1 MPHQMGDFQINERM
15 MRYSVFI
22 PRFYNLCRSYGF
34 EPGRIMPSRAFCSD
48 ENQGFPIIL
57 ITKHFGTFPFNHG
70 RVGGI
75 VATDRHGAYAHH
87 GKDLVII
94 QASHVGYDP
103 ETNRFGI
110 YRRLKIDN
118 QYFSHSC
125 GKICGVLDWYLQE
138 YAFAQENILFTKI
151 ANEEVVVIDNQLLD
165 PGRKT
170 GLFLHLERIAMKTE
184 EKHEP
189 LRVFSTSKAF
199 RVLPAFKSQLP
210 DSVWQ
215 PEQRVLIGKLLTA
228 DLFYFR
234 HSIQSTP
241 GGQEHLEYNLSHSM
255 PHIVTSTFPAL
266 AAAKANTQI
275 EFDRTYRTIIKEQ
288 GYQGKNLAFIA
299 GINIDISP
307 LEGQLFP
314 LTKFVP
320 WAAYI
325 QTREG
330 RQDILE
336 QDELVDALHSQSTE
350 NDFQIDIENEIRV
363 MTETPSKVLLVD
375 DEREFVQT
383 LSERLRIRDV
393 DAAIAYDGES
403 ALHLIKE
410 DEPDVMI
417 LDLKMPG
424 IDGIEVLQRVKKT
437 NPNIEVIIL
446 TGHGGEADRE
456 TCMEMGA
463 FAYLQKPLNIDAF
476 SEVLQ
481 QAREKVHRTKAA

>member
-15 MRYSVFI
+15 MRCSVFI

-34 EPGRIMPSRAFCSD
+34 EPGMIMPSRAFCSD
-48 ENQGFPIIL
+48 ENQGYPTIL
-57 ITKHFGTFPFNHG
+57 ITKHFGVFPFNHG
-70 RVGGI
+70 RPGGI
-75 VATDRHGAYAHH
+75 VATNRHSAYSHH

-103 ETNRFGI
+103 ETNHFGI
-110 YRRLKIDN
+110 YRRLKIDKK
-118 QYFSHSC
+118 YFSTSC
-125 GKICGVLDWYLQE
+125 GKICAVLDWYLRE
-138 YAFAQENILFTKI
+138 YAFAQENILFSRI
-151 ANEEVVVIDNQLLD
+151 DDEEVVVIDNQLMD
-165 PGRKT
+165 PDRKT
-170 GLFLHLERIAMKTE
+170 GLFLHLERIAMEMK

-199 RVLPAFKSQLP
+199 RVHPAFKLQLP
-210 DSVWQ
+210 DSVW
-215 PEQRVLIGKLLTA
+215 PSERLVPIGKLLTA

-241 GGQEHLEYNLSHSM
+241 EGQEHLEYNLSHSM
-255 PHIVTSTFPAL
+255 PHIVTSTFPPL

-275 EFDRTYRTIIKEQ
+275 EFDRTYRTIVKEQ
-288 GYQGKNLAFIA
+288 GYIGKNLAFIA

-307 LEGQLFP
+307 LEKQLFP
-314 LTKFVP
+314 LTQFVP

-325 QTREG
+325 QTRQG
-330 RQDILE
+330 RKVILE
-336 QDELVDALHSQSTE
+336 QDELVDVLRSQSTE
-350 NDFQIDIENEIRV
+350 NDFQIDIEDEIRV

-375 DEREFVQT
+375 DERESVQT
-383 LSERLRIRDV
+383 LSERLQIRDV

-463 FAYLQKPLNIDAF
+463 FAYLQKPLNINEF

-481 QAREKVHRTKAA
+481 QVKEKVHRAK

>member
-1 MPHQMGDFQINERM
+1 MPHQMGDFQTNERM
-15 MRYSVFI
+15 MRYSVFV

-34 EPGRIMPSRAFCSD
+34 EPGKIMPSRAFCSD

-57 ITKHFGTFPFNHG
+57 ITKHFGAFPFNHG

-75 VATDRHGAYAHH
+75 VATGRHGAYAHH

-103 ETNRFGI
+103 ETNRFGT
-110 YRRLKIDN
+110 YRRLQTDK
-118 QYFSHSC
+118 QSFSTSC

-138 YAFAQENILFTKI
+138 YAFAQDNILFSRI
-151 ANEEVVVIDNQLLD
+151 ANKEVVVVDNQLLD
-165 PGRKT
+165 PDREI
-170 GLFLHLERIAMKTE
+170 GLFLHLDRIAMERKGE
-184 EKHEP
+184 YEP

-199 RVLPAFKSQLP
+199 RVHPAFKSQLP

-215 PEQRVLIGKLLTA
+215 PERRVPIGELMTA
-228 DLFYFR
+228 DLFYFK
-234 HSIQSTP
+234 HNIQSTP
-241 GGQEHLEYNLSHSM
+241 EGQEHLEYNLSHSM

-275 EFDRTYRTIIKEQ
+275 EFDRTYRTIIKEP

-330 RQDILE
+330 RQVILE
-336 QDELVDALHSQSTE
+336 QDELVDVLRSQSTV
-350 NDFQIDIENEIRV
+350 NDFQIDMENEIRV
-363 MTETPSKVLLVD
+363 MTETPPQVLLVD

-403 ALHLIKE
+403 ALHQIKE
-410 DEPDVMI
+410 NEPDVMI

-424 IDGIEVLQRVKKT
+424 VDGFEVLKRVKKT
-437 NPNIEVIIL
+437 NPSIEVIIL
-446 TGHGGEADRE
+446 TGHRGEAERK

-463 FAYLQKPLNIDAF
+463 FAYLQKPLNINEF

-481 QAREKVHRTKAA
+481 QAKEKVHREK

>member
-15 MRYSVFI
+15 MRYSAFI

-48 ENQGFPIIL
+48 ENQGYPIIL
-57 ITKHFGTFPFNHG
+57 ITKHFGAFPFNHG

-103 ETNRFGI
+103 ETNRFGA
-110 YRRLKIDN
+110 YRRLKIDK
-118 QYFSHSC
+118 QYFSTSC
-125 GKICGVLDWYLQE
+125 GKICGVLDWYFQE
-138 YAFAQENILFTKI
+138 YAFAQENILFSRI
-151 ANEEVVVIDNQLLD
+151 ANQEVVVIDNQLLD
-165 PGRKT
+165 PGRQT
-170 GLFLHLERIAMKTE
+170 GLFLHLERITMKTE
-184 EKHEP
+184 GKYKP
-189 LRVFSTSKAF
+189 LRSFSTSKAF
-199 RVLPAFKSQLP
+199 RLHPAFRLQLP

-215 PEQRVLIGKLLTA
+215 PERRVPIGKLLTA

-234 HSIQSTP
+234 HSIPSTP
-241 GGQEHLEYNLSHSM
+241 EGQEHLEYNLSHSM
-255 PHIVTSTFPAL
+255 PRIVTSTFPAL

-330 RQDILE
+330 RQVILE

-393 DAAIAYDGES
+393 DAVIAYDGES

-417 LDLKMPG
+417 LDLKMPE

-437 NPNIEVIIL
+437 NPNMEVIIL
-446 TGHGGEADRE
+446 TGHGGEADHE

-463 FAYLQKPLNIDAF
+463 FAYLQKPLNIDEF

-481 QAREKVHRTKAA
+481 QAKEKVHRAK

>member
-1 MPHQMGDFQINERM
+1 MGDFQINEQM

-48 ENQGFPIIL
+48 ENQGYPTIL
-57 ITKHFGTFPFNHG
+57 ITKHFGVFPFNHG

-75 VATDRHGAYAHH
+75 VATNRHSAYSHH

-103 ETNRFGI
+103 ETNHFGI

-118 QYFSHSC
+118 QYFSTSC
-125 GKICGVLDWYLQE
+125 GKICGVLDWYLRE
-138 YAFAQENILFTKI
+138 YAFAQENILFSRI
-151 ANEEVVVIDNQLLD
+151 GDDEVIVIDNQLMD
-165 PGRKT
+165 PDRKT
-170 GLFLHLERIAMKTE
+170 GLFLHLERIAMEMKG
-184 EKHEP
+184 KHEP
-189 LRVFSTSKAF
+189 LSVFSTSKAF
-199 RVLPAFKSQLP
+199 RVHPAFKLQLP
-210 DSVWQ
+210 DSVWKS
-215 PEQRVLIGKLLTA
+215 ERRVPIGKLLTA

-234 HSIQSTP
+234 HSIQSTSE
-241 GGQEHLEYNLSHSM
+241 GQEHLEHNLRRSM

-288 GYQGKNLAFIA
+288 GYIGKNLAFIA

-325 QTREG
+325 QTRQG
-330 RQDILE
+330 RKVILE
-336 QDELVDALHSQSTE
+336 QDELVDVLRSQSSA
-350 NDFQIDIENEIRV
+350 NDFQIDIEDEIKA

-383 LSERLRIRDV
+383 LSERLQIRDV

-403 ALHLIKE
+403 ALHLIKK

-463 FAYLQKPLNIDAF
+463 FAYLQKPLNINEF

-481 QAREKVHRTKAA
+481 QVKEKVHRAK

>member
-1 MPHQMGDFQINERM
+1 MPHQMGDFKINERM
-15 MRYSVFI
+15 MRYSAFV
-22 PRFYNLCRSYGF
+22 PRLYNLCRSYGF

-48 ENQGFPIIL
+48 ENQGLPIIL
-57 ITKHFGTFPFNHG
+57 ITKQFGAFPFNHG

-75 VATDRHGAYAHH
+75 VATARHGAYAHH

-110 YRRLKIDN
+110 YRRLQTDK
-118 QYFSHSC
+118 QSFSTSC
-125 GKICGVLDWYLQE
+125 GKICGVLDWYLKE
-138 YAFAQENILFTKI
+138 YAFARDNILFSRITDK
-151 ANEEVVVIDNQLLD
+151 EVVVIDNQLLD
-165 PGRKT
+165 HDREI
-170 GLFLHLERIAMKTE
+170 GLFLHLERIAKKKE
-184 EKHEP
+184 GKYQL

-199 RVLPAFKSQLP
+199 RVNSAFKSRLP

-215 PEQRVLIGKLLTA
+215 PERRVPIGELLTS
-228 DLFYFR
+228 DLFYFKHR
-234 HSIQSTP
+234 LQGTP
-241 GGQEHLEYNLSHSM
+241 EGQEHLEYNLSHSM

-266 AAAKANTQI
+266 AAAKANTQL
-275 EFDRTYRTIIKEQ
+275 EFDRTYRTIIKEP

-307 LEGQLFP
+307 LKGQRFP
-314 LTKFVP
+314 LTRFVP

-330 RQDILE
+330 RQVILE
-336 QDELVDALHSQSTE
+336 QDELVDALRSQSTV
-350 NDFQIDIENEIRV
+350 NDFQIHIENEIRV

-403 ALHLIKE
+403 ALDLIKE
-410 DEPDVMI
+410 NEPDVMI

-424 IDGIEVLQRVKKT
+424 IDGYEVLKRVKKT
-437 NPNIEVIIL
+437 NPHMEVIIL
-446 TGHGGEADRE
+446 TGQGSGAERE

-463 FAYLQKPLNIDAF
+463 FAYLQKPLDINEF

-481 QAREKVHRTKAA
+481 QAKKKGSE

>member
-15 MRYSVFI
+15 MRYSLFI

-34 EPGRIMPSRAFCSD
+34 EPGKIMPSRAFCSD
-48 ENQGFPIIL
+48 ENQGYPIIL
-57 ITKHFGTFPFNHG
+57 ITKHFGAFPFNHG

-103 ETNRFGI
+103 ETNRFGT

-118 QYFSHSC
+118 QFFSTSC

-138 YAFAQENILFTKI
+138 YAFAQENILFSRI
-151 ANEEVVVIDNQLLD
+151 DEEEVVVIDNQLLD
-165 PGRKT
+165 PGRET
-170 GLFLHLERIAMKTE
+170 GLFLHLDRIAMKTE
-184 EKHEP
+184 GKHEP

-199 RVLPAFKSQLP
+199 RVHPAFKSQLP
-210 DSVWQ
+210 DSVC
-215 PEQRVLIGKLLTA
+215 QRDRRVPIGKLLTA

-234 HSIQSTP
+234 HAIQSTP
-241 GGQEHLEYNLSHSM
+241 EGQEHLEFNLSHSM
-255 PHIVTSTFPAL
+255 PHIITSNFPAL

-288 GYQGKNLAFIA
+288 GYLGKNLAFIA

-325 QTREG
+325 QARGG
-330 RQDILE
+330 RQVILE
-336 QDELVDALHSQSTE
+336 QDELMDALHSQSAE

-363 MTETPSKVLLVD
+363 MTETPAKVLLVD

-403 ALHLIKE
+403 ALHLINE

-437 NPNIEVIIL
+437 NPKIKVIIL
-446 TGHGGEADRE
+446 TGHGGENERE

-463 FAYLQKPLNIDAF
+463 FAYLQKPLNIDEF

-481 QAREKVHRTKAA
+481 QAKEKTHRTKAA